1 MTDHE
6 IIDALKS
13 RRNDKAFGALY
24 KNFPAIRKM
33 IISNNGLKEDAED
46 IFQEALIILCSKVNQ
61 GDFKLTSQLGT
72 FLYSVSRFLWN
83 DELKRRG
90 RRNNI
95 LTEVDLFEN
104 SSFTEASMEEEQKAK
119 LAETTIDTLGER
131 CKELLLLFYTQ
142 SMKLQDIA
150 VKMGYSSENTAKNQK
165 YKCLEMAKKNLKELQ
180 QNNSSNKIS

>member
-1 MTDHE
+1 MTDQE
-6 IIDALKS
+6 ILEAIKNK
-13 RRNDKAFGALY
+13 RNDKAFGALY

-61 GDFKLTSQLGT
+61 GDFTLRAQLGT

-90 RRNNI
+90 RRNDI
-95 LTEVDLFEN
+95 LTDIDLFEN
-104 SSFTEASMEEEQKAK
+104 STLTELMMEEEHKAK
-119 LAETTIDTLGER
+119 LAEKTMDTLGER
-131 CKELLLLFYTQ
+131 CKELLVLFYTK
-142 SMKLQDIA
+142 SMKLQEIA
-150 VKMGYSSENTAKNQK
+150 SKMGYNSENTAKNQK

-180 QNNSSNKIS
+180 QKQYSK

>member
-1 MTDHE
+1 MTDLE
-6 IIDALKS
+6 IIEAIKNK
-13 RRNDKAFGALY
+13 RNDKAFGALY

-46 IFQEALIILCSKVNQ
+46 IFQESLIILCSKVND
-61 GDFKLTSQLGT
+61 GNFTLTSQLGT

-90 RRNNI
+90 RRNDI

-104 SSFTEASMEEEQKAK
+104 TSLTEAAMDEEYKAK
-119 LAETTIDTLGER
+119 LAEKTMDTLGER
-131 CKELLLLFYTQ
+131 CKELLLLFYTK
-142 SMKLQDIA
+142 SMKLNHIA
-150 VKMGYSSENTAKNQK
+150 AKMGYNSENTAKNQK

-180 QNNSSNKIS
+180 QNSTVNKIQ